1 MRRIPRL
8 LLLPVALLAAAIAQ
22 PDEPDD
28 ERELEE
34 ARLQQ
39 IFIDGMTAIVED
51 MNAGSLSRLV
61 QGIDR
66 DDMLERILHLR
77 LIDGRLQ
84 RDFRED
90 MADNFQRFIES
101 IYQLE
106 FKDGIDAKLLLVDS
120 RGDRGRAVVRFDMP
134 HFQVSYIEYE
144 LRLDERER
152 LIVIDWNNFLQGYR
166 FSDRVGLSLI
176 QAQPN
181 KNAVRKLIDFPSVRE
196 QQVFQIMEVL
206 KAARD
211 YDFDRFFKIF
221 DALDDSLKRQR
232 AVLLAGLDATR
243 TARKRR
249 HQRRILVE
257 IARFHPQDELFAL
270 ALLDYYFPA
279 RQYDRALDVLTRTSD
294 RLGVDDGITRARLSS
309 ARLVMGDVA
318 EAVELAEAAV
328 ELEPD
333 LELGWWAV
341 LRAQVAAGDYDA
353 AVPALDRLEGSFGHK
368 LDPEALSK
376 DSGLARFVR
385 SKAYVDWYAAR
396 GSD

>member
-1 MRRIPRL
+1 MKRTARL
-8 LLLPVALLAAAIAQ
+8 FLLPVALLIAAVAQ
-22 PDEPDD
+22 SDSSVD

-39 IFIDGMTAIVED
+39 IFADGMASVVTD
-51 MNAGSLSRLV
+51 MNAGSLGRLV
-61 QGIDR
+61 QAIDR

-90 MADNFQRFIES
+90 MQDNFQRFIES

-144 LRLDERER
+144 LRLDGRER
-152 LIVIDWNNFLQGYR
+152 LVVVDWKNFLQGYR

-181 KNAVRKLIDFPSVRE
+181 RNAVRKLIDFPSVRE
-196 QQVFQIMEVL
+196 LQVFQVMEVL

-211 YDFDRFFKIF
+211 YDFDRFFEIF

-249 HQRRILVE
+249 QQRRILVE

-270 ALLDYYFPA
+270 SLLDYYFPA
-279 RQYDRALDVLTRTSD
+279 RQYDKALEVLTRTRD
-294 RLGVDDGITRARLSS
+294 RLGIDDGITRARLSS
-309 ARLVMGDVA
+309 ARLVMGDVTD
-318 EAVELAEAAV
+318 AVELADAAV
-328 ELEPD
+328 TLEPD

-341 LRAQVAAGDYDA
+341 LRARVAAGDFDA
-353 AVPALDRLEGSFGHK
+353 AVPALDRLERDFGHT

-376 DSGLARFVR
+376 DPGLARFVG
-385 SKAYVDWYAAR
+385 SQAYGDWYAAR
-396 GSD
+396 DGG